1 MLVGYR
7 GLTLWDNLCHPDK
20 TTTYNNFSLSVIK
33 LQTGVT
39 ALIRRYGL
47 KQILI
52 VQKIVS

>member
-20 TTTYNNFSLSVIK
+20 TTTYNNFSLSVIE